1 MAELLPF
8 PPIARKVLVSILKS
22 GGFIYCEGKVNAI
35 LEAQGCALTL
45 NVDQFVS
52 EYEKSLRTLYSGASK
67 QRVRTIINQYFI
79 STFFLLSYF
88 FFLVF
93 VPRALL
99 QISSLS
105 AVRQAV
111 REAALRIVDVLGATV
126 GLLCALPLFVVLPI
140 LIKIDSP
147 GPVIYKQIRTGL
159 DQGRRRQRRG
169 EKPGHGHDRNNGT
182 QRGQNSFGNPFY
194 ILKFRTMRRDAE
206 SNGPVWAQKND
217 PRITRVGKWLRKA
230 HIDEVPQFLNV
241 LKGEMSL
248 VGPRPE
254 RPEIITSLVE
264 TYPEYQKRLSVKPGI
279 TGISQICLGY
289 DSNLDDVR
297 KKTKLDMLYISQR
310 SVSMHMKVLFYTA
323 GYILTA
329 KPIDQKRFLASRR
342 ANGKLNY
349 RISYEPMH

>member
-1 MAELLPF
+1 MNT
-8 PPIARKVLVSILKS
+8 V
-22 GGFIYCEGKVNAI
+22 
-35 LEAQGCALTL
+35 LEAQSCALTL
-45 NVDQFVS
+45 NVDQFVL
-52 EYEKSLRTLYSGASK
+52 EYEESLRTRYAGASK
-67 QRVRTIINQYFI
+67 LRVRTIINQYFI
-79 STFFLLSYF
+79 SIFFLLSYIC
-88 FFLVF
+88 FLVF

-99 QISSLS
+99 RIPSLS

-111 REAALRIVDVLGATV
+111 REAALRFVDVLGAII

-159 DQGRRRQRRG
+159 DRDRRRQRRG
-169 EKPGHGHDRNNGT
+169 KTLGHGHDRNNGM
-182 QRGQNSFGNPFY
+182 QPGQNSFGNPFY

-217 PRITRVGKWLRKA
+217 PRITRIGKWLRKA

-264 TYPEYQKRLSVKPGI
+264 TYPEYQKRLAVRPGI

-289 DSNLDDVR
+289 DSSLDDVR
-297 KKTKLDMLYISQR
+297 KKTKLDMLYISRR
-310 SVSMHMKVLFYTA
+310 SVFMHMKVLFYTA

-329 KPIDQKRFLASRR
+329 KPINQKRFLDSRR

-349 RISYEPMH
+349 RISYEPMP

>member
-1 MAELLPF
+1 M
-8 PPIARKVLVSILKS
+8 
-22 GGFIYCEGKVNAI
+22 NAI

-45 NVDQFVS
+45 NIDQFVL
-52 EYEKSLRTLYSGASK
+52 EYEESLRALYTGASK
-67 QRVRTIINQYFI
+67 QRVRAIINQYII

-88 FFLVF
+88 CFLVF

-99 QISSLS
+99 RIPSL
-105 AVRQAV
+105 AGVRQVVRDAV
-111 REAALRIVDVLGATV
+111 LRFVDVLGAIV

-147 GPVIYKQIRTGL
+147 GPVIYRQIRTGL
-159 DQGRRRQRRG
+159 DRGRRQPRRG
-169 EKPGHGHDRNNGT
+169 KTPGHGHEQNNGT

-217 PRITRVGKWLRKA
+217 PRITRIGKWLRKT

-241 LKGEMSL
+241 LTGEMSL

-264 TYPEYQKRLSVKPGI
+264 TYPEYQMRLAVKPGI

-289 DSNLDDVR
+289 DSSLDDVR
-297 KKTKLDMLYISQR
+297 KKTKLDMLYISRR
-310 SVSMHMKVLFYTA
+310 SVFMHMKVLFYTA

-329 KPIDQKRFLASRR
+329 KPIDQKRFLDSRR